1 MQMLSFTPS
10 TPVCNLVS
18 ACAGPVE
25 IDEDAQDRCLRQDHR
40 RIYRVRS
47 LLTGATC
54 WAYITELTVQQAA

>member
-1 MQMLSFTPS
+1 MQTLRFTPH

-18 ACAGPVE
+18 ACAGLVE
-25 IDEDAQDRCLRQDHR
+25 IVEDAHDRCLRPEHS

-54 WAYITELTVQQAA
+54 WAYITELTVELAA

>member
-1 MQMLSFTPS
+1 MQTLKFTPH

-25 IDEDAQDRCLRQDHR
+25 IVEDTHDRCLRPDHN

-47 LLTGATC
+47 LATGATC
-54 WAYITELTVQQAA
+54 WAYITELTVEQAA